1 LTGFSGGAAAAHPA
15 RRPSPAIA
23 GPLLVLA
30 AVGAVVTGGLLLA
43 ALPGRETGLAV
54 VPSATARP
62 TPTPSARPT
71 PTPAPTATAKPTPTS
86 APPAPT
92 PRAAGS
98 IGDLCEPMF
107 GFACGLG
114 AGMYQPATFEP
125 GVSFR
130 LGGGWST
137 TLREPDIVSLSRD
150 EGVLTLAGAVTAVY
164 PRGGAENP
172 PRSGRA
178 LAETFVET
186 DGVAASRPKVDRV
199 DKRRATVVDLSASG
213 PQRLPLFST
222 ASQTFYLE
230 PDDTTRIIVVE
241 ARDGILLIAIEP
253 AAGRRLDDILPI
265 AEAVVHSLRFR

>member
-1 LTGFSGGAAAAHPA
+1 
-15 RRPSPAIA
+15 
-23 GPLLVLA
+23 
-30 AVGAVVTGGLLLA
+30 
-43 ALPGRETGLAV
+43 
-54 VPSATARP
+54 
-62 TPTPSARPT
+62 
-71 PTPAPTATAKPTPTS
+71 
-86 APPAPT
+86 
-92 PRAAGS
+92 
-98 IGDLCEPMF
+98 MF

-230 PDDTTRIIVVE
+230 PDDTTRIMVVE

-253 AAGRRLDDILPI
+253 AEGRRLDDILPI